1 MTACRPEPAGRGAD
15 TCGGSGAP
23 RRSRG
28 LTLVE
33 LMIVVAVM
41 AILAT
46 VAYPLYTDQVRK
58 VRRSDGRTAVE
69 SVALAQERFYTV
81 NGRYNVNLGSVIID
95 TTSSLR
101 TGTMTL
107 TGSST
112 GMTVTLRRRARCPVE
127 AEASTSITHAAR
139 TSVSHAVRTLSRA
152 PGCRAR
158 ARRAH
163 CA

>member
-69 SVALAQERFYTV
+69 SVALAQERFFTV

-101 TGTMTL
+101 TGTSTEGYYAVAIAAGGTGNIATSFVVTATPVAGRSQASDSGCTSMTVN
-107 TGSST
+107 ST
-112 GMTVTLRRRARCPVE
+112 GTRSGTGTKCW
-127 AEASTSITHAAR
+127 
-139 TSVSHAVRTLSRA
+139 
-152 PGCRAR
+152 
-158 ARRAH
+158 
-163 CA
+163 